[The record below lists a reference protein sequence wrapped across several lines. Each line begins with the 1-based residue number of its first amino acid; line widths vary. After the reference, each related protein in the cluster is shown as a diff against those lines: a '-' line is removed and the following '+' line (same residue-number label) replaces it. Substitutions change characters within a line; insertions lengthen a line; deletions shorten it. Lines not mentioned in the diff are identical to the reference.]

1 MSPQVPSR
9 NLQLT
14 PRDRN
19 IVLHLTEAE
28 YDLLNNLALF
38 KGEQTEDFIRIAALN
53 RAELQKIDW
62 ANSQLI
68 GYLEDILRT
77 KPRDTISIQELANAI
92 LVSLK
97 QYKRIFLR

>member
-1 MSPQVPSR
+1 MSPRVAEG
-9 NLQLT
+9 LT
-14 PRDRN
+14 PAPRDRN
-19 IVLHLTEAE
+19 IVIHLTEAE
-28 YDLLNNLALF
+28 YDLLNSLAMF

-68 GYLEDILRT
+68 PYLEDILRT
-77 KPRDTISIQELANAI
+77 KPWDDVSIQELANAI

-97 QYKRIFLR
+97 QYKRIFLG